1 MFRINYQLALSE
13 SEISSLTH
21 EELIEDYG
29 DDFLGL
35 ILFSFNEQ
43 EYGYY
48 SEDATI
54 HEFNFFQEWIISWF
68 QMLNEALIMLK
79 KEGYAAIKTI
89 EEPDNWIVIKNRNEN
104 VLIDFV
110 LATDRVP
117 KEFVTPV
124 PLCSIYDA
132 GWENEIINKAQ
143 FLSELKTKTGD
154 FIQKIERLNNNLA
167 KSSVNFQR
175 LKETYLLAHF

>member
-1 MFRINYQLALSE
+1 MFIINYQLALSE
-13 SEISSLTH
+13 SEISSLTY
-21 EELIEDYG
+21 EEFLEDYG

-48 SEDATI
+48 SEDATV
-54 HEFNFFQEWIISWF
+54 HEFNLCQEWIILWF
-68 QMLNEALIMLK
+68 QLLNDAVLLLK

-89 EEPDNWIVIKNRNEN
+89 EEPDNWIVFKNRNEN

-110 LATDRVP
+110 LATDRIPNV
-117 KEFVTPV
+117 VVSAV
-124 PLCSIYDA
+124 PLCGIYDA

-167 KSSVNFQR
+167 ESSENFQR
-175 LKETYLLAHF
+175 LKETYFLAHF